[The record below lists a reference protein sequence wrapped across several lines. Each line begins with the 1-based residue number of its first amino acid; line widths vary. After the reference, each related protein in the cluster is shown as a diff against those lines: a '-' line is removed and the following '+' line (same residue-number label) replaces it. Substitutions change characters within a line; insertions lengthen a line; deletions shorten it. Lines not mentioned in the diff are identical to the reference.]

1 MTGRSL
7 LLVCTLALLWGSS
20 FSFMKLAVETI
31 PPVTVAAARAFL
43 GGLLLLAVMGR
54 SAPALWRSGVPFP
67 TYFAQAAFNC
77 IIPWT
82 LLMWAAST
90 IDSTLVTV
98 LNSLSPIFTFLIIWG
113 ITRHEAVTG
122 RKFAGVLLGIAGVIA
137 IIGVDALAG
146 IGKHTLAEL
155 ACVTGSL
162 SYAIAAVLGRRF
174 EKLSPLVPAAGSTLV
189 ASVVLIPMA
198 MVFEQPWA
206 VTPST
211 RSLLGLGGLVVF
223 STGLAFIVYF
233 RLLSTI
239 GSIGTTAQAY
249 LRIIV
254 GVGIGVAFLG
264 EKLTPN
270 LVAGVV
276 LVVAG
281 VVAMTMPGRRRAT

>member
-1 MTGRSL
+1 VTGRSL

-43 GGLLLLAVMGR
+43 GGILLFAVMGR
-54 SAPALWRSGVPFP
+54 SAPTLWRSNVPFP

-77 IIPWT
+77 FIPWT
-82 LLMWAAST
+82 LLMWASTT

-98 LNSLSPIFTFLIIWG
+98 LNSLSPIFTFLIVWG
-113 ITRHEAVTG
+113 VTRHEAVTG
-122 RKFAGVLLGIAGVIA
+122 RKFVGVLLGIAGVIV
-137 IIGVDALAG
+137 IVGVDALTG

-155 ACVTGSL
+155 ACVTASG

-198 MVFEQPWA
+198 LVLEQPWTA
-206 VTPST
+206 APSM

-223 STGLAFIVYF
+223 ATFLAFIVYF

-254 GVGIGVAFLG
+254 GVAIGVTFLG
-264 EKLTPN
+264 ERLTPN

-281 VVAMTMPGRRRAT
+281 VIAMTMPGRKRAT